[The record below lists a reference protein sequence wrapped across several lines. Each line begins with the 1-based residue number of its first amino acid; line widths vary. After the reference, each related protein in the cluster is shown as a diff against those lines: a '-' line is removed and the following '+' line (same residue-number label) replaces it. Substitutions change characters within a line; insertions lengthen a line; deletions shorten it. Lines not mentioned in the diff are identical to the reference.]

1 MEPLVSI
8 IIPAYNADRFIS
20 ETIDSILKQTYDS
33 WELIIVNDGS
43 TDKTKEII
51 GKYISSDSRIRIIN
65 QSNKG
70 VSIAR
75 NTGIE
80 NAQGQFIALLDAD
93 DLWLED
99 NLKEKVNLL
108 LSNAK
113 PDFVFSDKN
122 RADEK
127 MQNILGTSVG
137 SDCNILEDYLLW
149 NKEPIPGPCSNLVFK
164 KSCFGNNVRFHP
176 ELSNFADKHFA
187 IQLARQY
194 VGKRVPKALWNYRVV
209 SGSMSKD
216 ILLHE
221 TDSVKGYMLF
231 KESAVFK
238 SDSFR
243 RICFSNMYLV
253 VAASWWKDGN
263 NKIRALYFLLKA
275 FFIAPFH
282 TIKKILS
289 KFFKP

>member
-1 MEPLVSI
+1 MEPIVSI

-20 ETIDSILKQTYDS
+20 ETIESVLKQAFDS

-51 GKYISSDSRIRIIN
+51 DKYISRDNRIRIIN

-70 VSIAR
+70 VSVAR

-80 NAQGQFIALLDAD
+80 NAKGQFIALLDAD
-93 DLWLED
+93 DLWQED

-108 LSNAK
+108 LSNVK

-122 RADEK
+122 IADEK
-127 MQNILGTSVG
+127 MENILHTSIG
-137 SDCNILEDYLLW
+137 SDVNILENYLLW
-149 NKEPIPGPCSNLVFK
+149 GKEPIPGPCSNLVFK
-164 KSCFGNNVRFHP
+164 KTCFGNKVRFHP

-187 IQLARQY
+187 VQLARQY
-194 VGKRVPKALWNYRVV
+194 VGKRVPKVLWNYRVV

-231 KESAVFK
+231 KESGVFK

-243 RICFSNMYLV
+243 RKCFSNMYFI
-253 VAASWWKDGN
+253 VAGSWWKDGN
-263 NKIRALYFLLKA
+263 NKTRALYFLLKA

-282 TIKKILS
+282 AIKKVLS
-289 KFFKP
+289 KFYKP

>member
-1 MEPLVSI
+1 MEPIVSI
-8 IIPAYNADRFIS
+8 IIPAYNADRFIN
-20 ETIDSILKQTYDS
+20 ETIDSVLKQSYSS

-43 TDKTKEII
+43 SDRTKEII
-51 GKYISSDSRIRIIN
+51 EKYIRKDSRIHTIN

-80 NAQGQFIALLDAD
+80 NAKGQFIALLDAD
-93 DLWLED
+93 DFWLED
-99 NLKEKVNLL
+99 NLKEKISLL
-108 LSNAK
+108 LSEDK

-122 RADEK
+122 ITDEK
-127 MQNILGTSVG
+127 IQNTLITTIG
-137 SDCNILEDYLLW
+137 SDYNILENYLLW

-164 KSCFGNNVRFHP
+164 KNCFGNSIRFSP

-187 IQLARQY
+187 VQLARQY
-194 VGKRVPKALWNYRVV
+194 VGKRVPKVLWNYRVV

-221 TDSVKGYMLF
+221 TDSLKGYQLF
-231 KESAVFK
+231 KESGVFK
-238 SDSFR
+238 SRAFQR
-243 RICFSNMYLV
+243 KCFSNMYLII
-253 VAASWWKDGN
+253 AGSWWKDGN
-263 NKIRALYFLLKA
+263 NKTRAFYFILKA
-275 FFIAPFH
+275 FFSAPLH
-282 TIKKILS
+282 SIKKILS